1 MNREKCTAVVLA
13 AGKGSRMGTK
23 IQKQYLEICGKPVLY
38 YSLAAFA
45 ASPIID
51 EIVLVTGEGKTDYCR
66 KNIIEAYGIT
76 KVNKIVVG
84 GKERYE
90 SVYKALREIEPE
102 GYVFIHDG
110 ARPFVDESII
120 ERTYQA
126 VKEYRACVA
135 GMPSKDTVKIVDEN
149 DFAVNTPERRFV
161 WCIQTP
167 QVFETALIRH
177 AYFKLMEN
185 EENETGITDDAIFVP
200 MFSKYDIATQSVAE
214 MNQSFS
220 KAHWFGTD
228 SLGRDLWVRA
238 WSGARVSLTIGFAA
252 SIINAIVGSIMGGIS
267 GFYGGKIDMVIQRV
281 VDVLYGIPSLIVT
294 ILLMVVVGNG
304 VHCLILAM
312 CCVGWIGGCRFVRGE
327 VLKLRESD
335 FVSAA
340 KILGVPDIVII
351 VKHILPNIMGLIITN
366 LTMAIPGAIFQ
377 EAFLSYIGLGIK
389 PPNCSWGVLAK
400 DGIAQLRIHPY
411 QVFVPAFLICTTMLA
426 LNLLGDGLRDA
437 FDPKLRGTE

>member
-1 MNREKCTAVVLA
+1 MAEITKEQFKVV
-13 AGKGSRMGTK
+13 GKNTKTMESISRPNSGYWQDAWRR
-23 IQKQYLEICGKPVLY
+23 I
-38 YSLAAFA
+38 
-45 ASPIID
+45 
-51 EIVLVTGEGKTDYCR
+51 R
-66 KNIIEAYGIT
+66 KN
-76 KVNKIVVG
+76 KIAFFSLCLIG
-84 GKERYE
+84 
-90 SVYKALREIEPE
+90 L
-102 GYVFIHDG
+102 YV
-110 ARPFVDESII
+110 
-120 ERTYQA
+120 
-126 VKEYRACVA
+126 
-135 GMPSKDTVKIVDEN
+135 
-149 DFAVNTPERRFV
+149 
-161 WCIQTP
+161 
-167 QVFETALIRH
+167 
-177 AYFKLMEN
+177 LM
-185 EENETGITDDAIFVP
+185 AIFVP

-252 SIINAIVGSIMGGIS
+252 SSINAIVGSIMGGIS

-377 EAFLSYIGLGIK
+377 EAFLSYIGLGI
-389 PPNCSWGVLAK
+389 PLPMCSWGSL
-400 DGIAQLRIHPY
+400 AQLGIENFRIYPY
-411 QVFVPAFLICTTMLA
+411 QLIIPAICISLTMLA
-426 LNLLGDGLRDA
+426 FNMFGDGLRDA
-437 FDPKLRGTE
+437 FDPRLRR

>member
-1 MNREKCTAVVLA
+1 MAEITKEQFKVV
-13 AGKGSRMGTK
+13 GKNTKTMESISRPNIGYWQDAWRR
-23 IQKQYLEICGKPVLY
+23 I
-38 YSLAAFA
+38 
-45 ASPIID
+45 
-51 EIVLVTGEGKTDYCR
+51 R
-66 KNIIEAYGIT
+66 KN
-76 KVNKIVVG
+76 KIAFFSLCLIG
-84 GKERYE
+84 
-90 SVYKALREIEPE
+90 L
-102 GYVFIHDG
+102 YV
-110 ARPFVDESII
+110 
-120 ERTYQA
+120 
-126 VKEYRACVA
+126 
-135 GMPSKDTVKIVDEN
+135 
-149 DFAVNTPERRFV
+149 
-161 WCIQTP
+161 
-167 QVFETALIRH
+167 
-177 AYFKLMEN
+177 LM
-185 EENETGITDDAIFVP
+185 AIFVP

-304 VHCLILAM
+304 VHCLIL
-312 CCVGWIGGCRFVRGE
+312 GE

>member
-1 MNREKCTAVVLA
+1 MAEITKEQFKVV
-13 AGKGSRMGTK
+13 GKNTKTMESISRPNIGYWQDAWRR
-23 IQKQYLEICGKPVLY
+23 I
-38 YSLAAFA
+38 
-45 ASPIID
+45 
-51 EIVLVTGEGKTDYCR
+51 R
-66 KNIIEAYGIT
+66 KN
-76 KVNKIVVG
+76 KIAFFSLCLIG
-84 GKERYE
+84 
-90 SVYKALREIEPE
+90 L
-102 GYVFIHDG
+102 YV
-110 ARPFVDESII
+110 
-120 ERTYQA
+120 
-126 VKEYRACVA
+126 
-135 GMPSKDTVKIVDEN
+135 
-149 DFAVNTPERRFV
+149 
-161 WCIQTP
+161 
-167 QVFETALIRH
+167 
-177 AYFKLMEN
+177 LM
-185 EENETGITDDAIFVP
+185 AIFVP

-340 KILGVPDIVII
+340 KILGVQDIVII

>member
-1 MNREKCTAVVLA
+1 MAEITKEQFKVV
-13 AGKGSRMGTK
+13 GKNTKTMESISRPNIGYWQDAWRR
-23 IQKQYLEICGKPVLY
+23 I
-38 YSLAAFA
+38 
-45 ASPIID
+45 
-51 EIVLVTGEGKTDYCR
+51 R
-66 KNIIEAYGIT
+66 KN
-76 KVNKIVVG
+76 KIAFFSLCLIG
-84 GKERYE
+84 
-90 SVYKALREIEPE
+90 L
-102 GYVFIHDG
+102 YV
-110 ARPFVDESII
+110 
-120 ERTYQA
+120 
-126 VKEYRACVA
+126 
-135 GMPSKDTVKIVDEN
+135 
-149 DFAVNTPERRFV
+149 
-161 WCIQTP
+161 
-167 QVFETALIRH
+167 
-177 AYFKLMEN
+177 LM
-185 EENETGITDDAIFVP
+185 AIFVP

-214 MNQSFS
+214 MNLSFS

-327 VLKLRESD
+327 VLKLR
-335 FVSAA
+335 SAA